1 MKTWKKWK
9 FEKKYKFE
17 KNLNK
22 NQPKNDK
29 KMSKNFF
36 FKLNSVVN
44 TELEIVLEFGGA
56 PSWKI
61 NVLKMRRWKVIEI
74 YWKNFQN

>member
-1 MKTWKKWK
+1 
-9 FEKKYKFE
+9 
-17 KNLNK
+17 
-22 NQPKNDK
+22 
-29 KMSKNFF
+29 MSKNFF